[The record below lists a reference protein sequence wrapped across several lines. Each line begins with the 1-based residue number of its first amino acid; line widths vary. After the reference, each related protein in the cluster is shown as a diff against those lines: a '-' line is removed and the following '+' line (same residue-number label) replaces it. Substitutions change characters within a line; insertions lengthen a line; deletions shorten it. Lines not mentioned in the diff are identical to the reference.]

1 MKKIQFKSLSWT
13 EAGLLRASLR
23 RQLIAQ
29 HPDIKDMGGQVLISE
44 AWKLNE
50 ERTEKEAV
58 TPRFVII
65 PCFAVIPCFV
75 VILSTFV
82 PLSVNSAKDLPCHRC
97 IRRNAKISSNNIST
111 NVSM

>member
-44 AWKLNE
+44 AWKLDE
-50 ERTEKEAV
+50 ERTKIKGSVRHEDGSHWHF
-58 TPRFVII
+58 TRII
-65 PCFAVIPCFV
+65 
-75 VILSTFV
+75 
-82 PLSVNSAKDLPCHRC
+82 DLER
-97 IRRNAKISSNNIST
+97 
-111 NVSM
+111 